1 MVFNSIIYNP
11 KGLIGMPINI
21 PDSLPASKILKAENI
36 FVIDDKRAITQ
47 DIRPLDIAILNIMP
61 TKIATET
68 QLLRMLS
75 NTPLQLNITFLHPA
89 SHDSKNT
96 AQEHLDAFYHTFD
109 QVRDRKFDGF
119 IMTGAPVEKMRFED
133 VDYWQE
139 LCEIMEWSKTHVYS
153 TLHIC
158 WGAQAGLYYHYGV
171 KKYQFEDKISGI
183 YKNRI
188 LDKRDSLFRGMDDKF
203 YMPHSRY
210 TEVRAQDISRVD
222 KLQILAESDE
232 IGVSIVCSKD
242 HRQLFFLGHG
252 EYDRNTLHDEYMR
265 DLQKGLDI
273 EPPEHYYPDNNIEQK
288 PELYWRSHASLLY
301 LNWLNYYV
309 YQSTPYNI
317 DEIQ

>member
-1 MVFNSIIYNP
+1 
-11 KGLIGMPINI
+11 MPINI

-36 FVIDDKRAITQ
+36 FVIDDKRATTQ
-47 DIRPLDIAILNIMP
+47 DIRPLEIAIFNIMP

-75 NTPLQLNITFLHPA
+75 NTPLQVNITFLHPA

-96 AQEHLDAFYHTFD
+96 SQMHLDNFYQTFD
-109 QVRDRKFDGF
+109 EVKNRKFDGF
-119 IMTGAPVEKMRFED
+119 IMTGAPVEKMDFEE
-133 VDYWQE
+133 VDYWDE

-183 YKNRI
+183 YRNRI
-188 LDKRDSLFRGMDDKF
+188 LDKRDSLFRGMDDEF

-210 TEVRAQDISRVD
+210 TEVRAHDILKV
-222 KLQILAESDE
+222 KELEIMAESSE
-232 IGVSIVCSKD
+232 IGISIVASKD
-242 HRQLFFLGHG
+242 RRQLFFLGHG
-252 EYDRNTLHDEYMR
+252 EYDRNTLHDEYIR
-265 DLQKGLDI
+265 DLSKGLDI
-273 EPPEHYYPDNNIEQK
+273 EPPEHYYPNDDFTQSPK
-288 PELYWRSHASLLY
+288 MYWRSHASLLY

-317 DEIQ
+317 DDIK

>member
-1 MVFNSIIYNP
+1 
-11 KGLIGMPINI
+11 MPINI

-96 AQEHLDAFYHTFD
+96 SQAHLDTFYHTFE
-109 QVRDRKFDGF
+109 QVKDRKFDGF
-119 IMTGAPVEKMRFED
+119 IMTGAPVEKMQFEE
-133 VDYWQE
+133 VDYWRE

-171 KKYQFEDKISGI
+171 KKYQFDDKISGI

-188 LDKRDSLFRGMDDKF
+188 LDKRDPIFRGMDDKF

-222 KLQILAESDE
+222 KLKILAESDE
-232 IGVSIVCSKD
+232 IGVSIVASKD

-273 EPPEHYYPDNNIEQK
+273 APPEHYYPNDNIEQK

-301 LNWLNYYV
+301 INWLNYYV